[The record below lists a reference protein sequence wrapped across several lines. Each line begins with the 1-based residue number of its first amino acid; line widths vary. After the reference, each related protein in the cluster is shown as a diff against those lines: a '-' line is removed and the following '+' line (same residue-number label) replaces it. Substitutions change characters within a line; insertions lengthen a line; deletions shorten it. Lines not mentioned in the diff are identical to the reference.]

1 MGFINT
7 LKKIILAKICME
19 NLGYFSQIGYFY
31 VIHGFKN
38 NIYRAR
44 NNKKLLFMALHTKF
58 LFLTHCFYYFL

>member
-1 MGFINT
+1 
-7 LKKIILAKICME
+7 ME